1 MFRMIVFEQPGI
13 WKPDRL
19 CLTHNINTALCIL
32 YVDKEK
38 GINEIIRIVLHLES
52 KKSSKITPHL
62 ETDTFLKICYVLFE
76 DGVILKD
83 S

>member
-1 MFRMIVFEQPGI
+1 MIVFEQPGI

-52 KKSSKITPHL
+52 KKI
-62 ETDTFLKICYVLFE
+62 LKNHTAFRNRYIFE
-76 DGVILKD
+76 DLLCFT
-83 S
+83 